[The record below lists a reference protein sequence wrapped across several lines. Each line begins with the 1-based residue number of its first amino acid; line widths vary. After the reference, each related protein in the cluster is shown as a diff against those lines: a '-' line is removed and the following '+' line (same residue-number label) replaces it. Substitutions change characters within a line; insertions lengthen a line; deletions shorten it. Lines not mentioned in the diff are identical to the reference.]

1 MNIVGKYWGALWAT
15 LTGPTTL
22 PLRVDAE
29 GRLMTAIGSGDAS
42 NTSPLFTKSANYTP
56 RGDQQITA
64 ATLATKQNLT
74 VPANAR
80 VALIQNNCSQAV
92 RWRDFGP
99 DPTAAVGQRIIPGGY
114 LTYDGTLAN
123 FEVIIEAAGTGN
135 LDIAYYS

>member
-1 MNIVGKYWGALWAT
+1 MNIVAKFWTAWTT
-15 LTGPTTL
+15 LTKDTTL

-42 NTSPLFTKSANYTP
+42 VTSPLFTKGANYTP

-64 ATLATKQNLT
+64 ATLAAKQNLT

-80 VALIQNNCSQAV
+80 IALIQNNCSQAI

-99 DPTAAVGQRIIPGGY
+99 DPTISVGQRIIPGGY
-114 LTYDGTLAN
+114 LTYDGNLAA
-123 FEVIIEAAGTGN
+123 FEAIIEAAGTGT
-135 LDIAYYS
+135 LDIIYYS